1 MKKLISTLLAFVLAF
16 GVLCCGCSDGKGES
30 STAETTTAQANIS
43 NSEIEASLSKGFWR
57 NPDGNGTN
65 GILADSFLFKSIDN
79 KYFDGIVIEQT
90 HGDSGDMPY
99 SIDGDG
105 KIKIYAPYGEDKYVE
120 MFICEIIKDEAGKNC
135 LEVTDCFSAL
145 SGDSADKARF
155 YNVDFGKDNE
165 MMTKLIFE
173 RWTDYN
179 YPIQKKGESFNLR
192 QMSIVEKA
200 QQDVTFFGFLS
211 YYHSTSNLFVSSY
224 KESLKYQA
232 EHIGATYSVDLANRS
247 VSISGFSSAD
257 KNGKYVFNED
267 YTQLYN
273 AESGCT
279 LYRFTDF
286 AGGVTSETNYSDIEL
301 VSFEDYKAEMESL
314 MAKAS

>member
-120 MFICEIIKDEAGKNC
+120 MFICEFIKDEAGKNC

-145 SGDSADKARF
+145 GGDSADKARF
-155 YNVDFGKDNE
+155 YNVDFGKNNE

-173 RWTDYN
+173 RWT
-179 YPIQKKGESFNLR
+179 
-192 QMSIVEKA
+192 V
-200 QQDVTFFGFLS
+200 
-211 YYHSTSNLFVSSY
+211 
-224 KESLKYQA
+224 
-232 EHIGATYSVDLANRS
+232 
-247 VSISGFSSAD
+247 
-257 KNGKYVFNED
+257 
-267 YTQLYN
+267 
-273 AESGCT
+273 
-279 LYRFTDF
+279 
-286 AGGVTSETNYSDIEL
+286 
-301 VSFEDYKAEMESL
+301 
-314 MAKAS
+314 